1 MKDKDKTNDQLIRE
15 VKALRQRIAELECSK
30 AELHAKIASLSESNG
45 NYYDLFKNAGDALY
59 ITDRDGRFID
69 ANQSFLN
76 LFGYTSEEL
85 KNLKVHQTYANLN
98 DRLTFQQEIEHKGFV
113 NDYTVR
119 LRRKDGRELTCLI
132 TATVRRTDEGSV
144 LGYEG
149 IIRDISEYTSMTKK
163 VKENERRYQE
173 LADLLP
179 LAVFETD
186 EKGNFFFINRQGFKI
201 SGYTPAYMNNGL
213 NALQLFVPEDRDSVK
228 EDMRSILSGE
238 KLDGREYTAL
248 RKDGSTYPVIIYADP
263 IIVDQRTVGLRGVV
277 IDATERKET
286 EERLRGYQD
295 RLRSLANELSLAE
308 ERGRR
313 RIATYL
319 HDHIGHSLAMCKIKL
334 GSLQESLPPI
344 HRNGYVDEIKSIIEH
359 VIQGTR
365 SLTSELSPPVLYEMG
380 LVPAV
385 EWLAENINEQHGIL
399 INVHYAGQLK
409 KLNDNLQVLLFQ
421 ATRELL
427 TNIIKHAQ
435 AQNVD
440 ISIKKYNN
448 TVQIEVKDDGVGFDT
463 AHLLSTITKNGGFGL
478 FNIRERFDHLGG
490 HVDIHSQPD
499 CGTCITVVAPV
510 GTKE

>member
-15 VKALRQRIAELECSK
+15 LRVLRQRIAELECSE
-30 AELHAKIASLSESNG
+30 ADLRAKIASLSESNG
-45 NYYDLFKNAGDALY
+45 KYYDLFKNARDALY

-85 KNLKVHQTYANLN
+85 KNLKVQETYAHHN
-98 DRLTFQQEIEHKGFV
+98 DRHTFQQEIEHKGFV

-119 LRRKDGRELTCLI
+119 LRRKDGRELACLI
-132 TATVRRTDEGSV
+132 TAAVRRTDEGSV

-163 VKENERRYQE
+163 IKENERRYQE

-186 EKGNFFFINRQGFKI
+186 ESGNFFFINRQGFKI
-201 SGYTPAYMNNGL
+201 FGYTPEDTDKGL
-213 NALQLFVPEDRDSVK
+213 NALQLFIPEDRDGVK
-228 EDMRSILSGE
+228 KDMRRILGGE
-238 KLDGREYTAL
+238 KLDGREYTGL

-263 IIVDQRTVGLRGVV
+263 ITVDQRAVGLRGVV
-277 IDATERKET
+277 IDVTERRET

-319 HDHIGHSLAMCKIKL
+319 HDDIGHSLALCKIKL

-344 HRNGYVDEIKSIIEH
+344 HRNGYLDEIKSIIEH

-385 EWLAENINEQHGIL
+385 AWLAENISKQYGIL
-399 INVHYAGQLK
+399 VNVHYTSQLK

-421 ATRELL
+421 AARELL
-427 TNIIKHAQ
+427 TNIVKHAQ
-435 AQNVD
+435 AQSVE
-440 ISIKKYNN
+440 ISIQSYNN
-448 TVQIEVKDDGVGFDT
+448 KVKIEVKDDGVGFDT

-499 CGTCITVVAPV
+499 CGTCITVVAPL
-510 GTKE
+510 GAKE